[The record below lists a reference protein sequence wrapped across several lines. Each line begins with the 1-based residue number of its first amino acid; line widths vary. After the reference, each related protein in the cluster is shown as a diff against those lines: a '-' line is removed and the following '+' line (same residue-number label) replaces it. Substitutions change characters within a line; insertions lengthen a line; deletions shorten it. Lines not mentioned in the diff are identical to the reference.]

1 MVLLALVLLIFT
13 TPVVT
18 LVVVLVL
25 GPEIVVKPAPEVMGV
40 KLKAPAPKLETVP
53 GRRILPL
60 PAFRVVSSP
69 KITPVLESPR
79 VMRVLVV
86 ATMPLIETEEGRV
99 TLRPPVKVK
108 VSPPLPKVTAPV
120 LRKSTSATKVLPV
133 PVMLTVVAVAVVIK
147 SLTVTAP
154 VNAADRPLVMVKSL
168 IATVTPV
175 MAPPVPAFKP
185 KLKELA
191 PSVMPALKV
200 ILAPVAEPPALVV
213 STVELAV
220 RVTPPVPKLITSPE
234 LVMAAP
240 TLDGA
245 PPVKDKTPSNAN
257 VSPPLPRVTAPVLRN
272 STFCTKVLPEPVM
285 LTVVAV
291 AAVIKSLTVTAPVN
305 AADAPLVM
313 VRLLMLTDVP
323 EMALPVP
330 AFKPK
335 LKELAPSVMPAPK
348 VMAAPVAAPDV
359 VPTVLFW
366 VKVTAPV
373 PKLITSPELVMAAPT
388 LDVALPVKAKPP
400 LKVNVSAVALPKVTA
415 PELRK
420 STLATKELPEP
431 VMLTVA
437 AVAAVIKSL
446 TVTAPV
452 NAADAPLVMVKSLIA
467 TVVPVMAPPVPAFKP
482 KLKELAPSVMPA
494 PKVMFEPADEPVVVS
509 MVESAVNVTPP
520 VPKLITSPELVMA
533 APTLDAALPKNK
545 LPVKFKPPSK
555 RNVSPPLPKV
565 TAPVLRKSTL
575 ATKVLLVPVMLTVVA
590 VAAVVIKSLTVTA
603 PVNAADAPLVMVK
616 SLIATVVPVMAPPVP
631 AFKPKLKELAPS
643 VMPAPKVMFAPAV
656 DPMAS
661 KLAKVEAAV
670 SVTPPV
676 PKLITSPLLV
686 MAAPKLDVALPVK
699 AKPPSK
705 RNVSTVALPKVTAP
719 ELRKSTLATKVLPE
733 PVMEM
738 VVAVAAV
745 IRSLTVTAPVNA
757 AEAPL
762 VMVRLLMLTDVPVM
776 APPVPAFKPKFKAA
790 PLMPAL
796 KVMFAPVAKPPAFVV
811 SIVTAAVFK
820 VTVLLKIT
828 ASPDVVIFTPSI
840 FAALAT
846 VNALLNEELAILKVT
861 PVPPAVNVVIPVMV
875 PPPETAFTVIVP
887 DPAAVIFNEPAAVI
901 KSSSASVR
909 LNPVPAVPKST
920 LELLVIPMAPVTLIA
935 APIETSAALV
945 MISAES

>member
-25 GPEIVVKPAPEVMGV
+25 APEIVVNPAPEVMGV

-323 EMALPVP
+323 EMAL
-330 AFKPK
+330 
-335 LKELAPSVMPAPK
+335 
-348 VMAAPVAAPDV
+348 
-359 VPTVLFW
+359 
-366 VKVTAPV
+366 
-373 PKLITSPELVMAAPT
+373 
-388 LDVALPVKAKPP
+388 
-400 LKVNVSAVALPKVTA
+400 
-415 PELRK
+415 
-420 STLATKELPEP
+420 
-431 VMLTVA
+431 
-437 AVAAVIKSL
+437 
-446 TVTAPV
+446 
-452 NAADAPLVMVKSLIA
+452 
-467 TVVPVMAPPVPAFKP
+467 PVPAFKP